1 VSASA
6 RFAVGALLAT
16 AVVVVYAPALSFEL
30 IGDDYQMAQLARRA
44 LDSPALLLAPIGE
57 FFRPVSTWLLAA
69 DRLAWGTDPRGYHL
83 TTLALQVIAT
93 LLLVAAAR
101 RLGVGRAASWVAG
114 LVWACSPFASEVAV
128 WAAVRHEQTL
138 LIAWLVLVLAWPAH
152 GERWSRGRIAAAV
165 AAMALAA
172 LSKET
177 WVVTPGLVA
186 ILLASVE
193 RAYRR
198 RATLITATVTAAVAA
213 YAVAR
218 FLAFPSFRGYYEFAA
233 APLAKVP
240 QMVAAFLAL
249 GGLEPAPASA
259 SVTSLAVT
267 AALVGLIVAGRRR
280 PAVAVG
286 AALLFLPML
295 PVLFVPFMPLRYAHV
310 PFAGF
315 VLLAA
320 GGVAAGLDRLPPALH
335 RTGAAV
341 ALTGVGL
348 VGAVWIGAT
357 RDTLADVARVSRAH
371 RVLLAEARAF
381 APRLPTDRPV
391 VVLRLDRT
399 SILDE
404 VARFPVG
411 WPQPWFAR
419 HADPAAL
426 VDAAA
431 LFEWASDDRRVSVRR
446 LDDWPAAASGA
457 VGSVIAHGPGG
468 FRMLAERVED
478 TADVAAHWSREGT
491 PLRVIRVATR

>member
-1 VSASA
+1 V
-6 RFAVGALLAT
+6 T
-16 AVVVVYAPALSFEL
+16 AVVAVYAPALSFEL
-30 IGDDYQMAQLARRA
+30 IGDDYQMAQLARQA
-44 LDSPALLLAPIGE
+44 LDSPAMLLAPIGE

-69 DRLAWGTDPRGYHL
+69 DRLAWGTDPRGYHV
-83 TTLALQVIAT
+83 TTLALHVAAT
-93 LLLVAAAR
+93 LLLVAVAR
-101 RLGVGRAASWVAG
+101 RLGVGRAASWTAG

-138 LIAWLVLVLAWPAH
+138 LIAWLVLILAWPTH
-152 GERWSRGRIAAAV
+152 DESWNRGRVV
-165 AAMALAA
+165 AACAALALGA

-177 WVVTPGLVA
+177 WVVTPGLVVV
-186 ILLASVE
+186 LLVSVE
-193 RAYRR
+193 GASRR
-198 RATLITATVTAAVAA
+198 RAMVVTAAVT
-213 YAVAR
+213 AVVAVYIAAR

-240 QMVAAFLAL
+240 QTIAAFLAL

-259 SVTSLAVT
+259 SVTSLVAT
-267 AALVGLIVAGRRR
+267 AALVGLIIAGRRR

-286 AALLFLPML
+286 AALLFLPLL

-315 VLLAA
+315 VLVAAA
-320 GGVAAGLDRLPPALH
+320 GVGVGLGRLRPAV
-335 RTGAAV
+335 RRAGAAV
-341 ALTGVGL
+341 AVAGIAL
-348 VGAVWIGAT
+348 VCAVWIGAT
-357 RDTLADVARVSRAH
+357 RDTLADVARVSQGH
-371 RVLLAEARAF
+371 RVLLAEARAI
-381 APRLPTDRPV
+381 APRLPTDCPV

-399 SILDE
+399 SVLDE

-431 LFEWASDDRRVSVRR
+431 LFEWVSDDRRVTARR
-446 LDDWPAAASGA
+446 LDDWPTAASGA
-457 VGSVIAHGPGG
+457 VGAVIAHGPGG

-478 TADVAAHWSREGT
+478 TADVAARWSREGT

>member
-6 RFAVGALLAT
+6 RFAVGALLVT

-30 IGDDYQMAQLARRA
+30 IGDDYQMAQLARQA
-44 LDSPALLLAPIGE
+44 LDSPAVLLAPIGE

-83 TTLALQVIAT
+83 TTLGLHVIAT
-93 LLLVAAAR
+93 LLLLAAAR

-138 LIAWLVLVLAWPAH
+138 LIAWLVLILVWPTH
-152 GERWSRGRIAAAV
+152 GGRWSRGRIAAAG
-165 AAMALAA
+165 AALALAA
-172 LSKET
+172 VSKET

-186 ILLASVE
+186 ILLASLE
-193 RAYRR
+193 RASRR
-198 RATLITATVTAAVAA
+198 RAAVITAAVTAAVAV
-213 YAVAR
+213 YTAVR

-240 QMVAAFLAL
+240 QTVAAFLAL

-259 SVTSLAVT
+259 SVTSLAAT
-267 AALVGLIVAGRRR
+267 AALVGLILAGRRR

-286 AALLFLPML
+286 AALLFLPLL

-315 VLLAA
+315 VLVAA
-320 GGVAAGLDRLPPALH
+320 DGVAVGLGRLRPRVRRA
-335 RTGAAV
+335 GAAV
-341 ALTGVGL
+341 ALAGVAL
-348 VGAVWIGAT
+348 VCAVWIGAT

-371 RVLLAEARAF
+371 RALLAEARAI

-391 VVLRLDRT
+391 VVLRLDRA
-399 SILDE
+399 SVLDE

-419 HADPAAL
+419 HADPGAL

-431 LFEWASDDRRVSVRR
+431 LFEWVLDDRRVTVRR
-446 LDDWPAAASGA
+446 LDDWATATRGAA
-457 VGSVIAHGPGG
+457 GSVIAHGPGG
-468 FRMLAERVED
+468 FGMVAEHVGD
-478 TADVAAHWSREGT
+478 TADVAARWLGQGT
-491 PLRVIRVATR
+491 PLRVIRVATH